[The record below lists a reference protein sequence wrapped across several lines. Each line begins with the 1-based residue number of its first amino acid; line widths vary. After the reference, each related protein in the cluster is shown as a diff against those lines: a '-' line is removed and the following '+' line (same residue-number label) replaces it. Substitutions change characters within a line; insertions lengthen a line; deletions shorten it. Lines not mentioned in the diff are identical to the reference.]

1 MVYAL
6 IFSFTGILLGW
17 LLAKIAPEEL
27 KHGQKYFE
35 LLKKWFFITIV
46 LAGLILMWK
55 QDSWLWFFII
65 LILAIGIYITHL
77 KLKNF
82 PTTLFEYLYFILI
95 YVATQIQNGQFFLA
109 ALIFLY
115 GFPIGLMI
123 EKLSKTKKH
132 D

>member
-1 MVYAL
+1 MVLAL

-27 KHGQKYFE
+27 KHGQKYFQ
-35 LLKKWFFITIV
+35 LLKQVLFLAIS

-55 QDSWLWFFII
+55 QNSWLWFFII
-65 LILAIGIYITHL
+65 LVISIGLYVTNL
-77 KLKNF
+77 KQKYF
-82 PTTLFEYLYFILI
+82 PTSLFEYLLYILI
-95 YVATQIQNGQFFLA
+95 YAATQIQQGQFFIA

-123 EKLSKTKKH
+123 EKPKPKKH

>member
-27 KHGQKYFE
+27 KHGQKYFQ
-35 LLKKWFFITIV
+35 LLKQVLFIAIS

-55 QDSWLWFFII
+55 QNSWLWFFII
-65 LILAIGIYITHL
+65 LILAIGLYITNL
-77 KLKNF
+77 KHKSF
-82 PTTLFEYLYFILI
+82 PTSLFEYLLYILI
-95 YVATQIQNGQFFLA
+95 YAATQIEQGQFFIA
-109 ALIFLY
+109 ASIFLY

-123 EKLSKTKKH
+123 EKPKPKKH